1 MDNVSDTDILTAMS
15 FDSSG
20 EYLAVGDKG
29 GRVIVFKFTDLR
41 NSRYFD
47 YRYFSEI
54 QSHEP
59 EFDHLK
65 SLELDEKINS
75 LEFLKQ
81 PKQSTVQLLSTNDRI
96 IKLWKLKNRTQK
108 NYNKCGLEGG
118 QILFPKSQVISSG
131 YEGVERRQYK
141 NCHNYNINS
150 LSVSSD
156 GESFLSADDLCI
168 NLWSLENQN
177 VAYQLVNLKPP
188 NIEELA
194 EVITHVEYHPKRSDI
209 FLFSSSNGYICMCDL
224 RQSS

>member
-1 MDNVSDTDILTAMS
+1 MANVSDTDILSAMS
-15 FDSSG
+15 FDQSG
-20 EYLAVGDKG
+20 EFLAVGDKG
-29 GRVIVFKFTDLR
+29 GRVIIFRFTDLK

-81 PKQSTVQLLSTNDRI
+81 PKQSNVQLLSTNDRI
-96 IKLWKLKNRTQK
+96 IKLWKLENRKSRQ
-108 NYNKCGLEGG
+108 YSKCTMQGDK
-118 QILFPKSQVISSG
+118 IMFPKSQILSQG
-131 YEGVERRQYK
+131 YEGVERRQFK

-168 NLWSLENQN
+168 NLWNLENQN
-177 VAYQLVNLKPP
+177 LAY
-188 NIEELA
+188 
-194 EVITHVEYHPKRSDI
+194 
-209 FLFSSSNGYICMCDL
+209 
-224 RQSS
+224 